1 MGNGVTTL
9 TACCTGTIAEEI
21 SRRYD
26 VSQIHEGLGHSFCYI
41 RPDLT
46 GITLP
51 SSSPEIPLRSETTT
65 TFRSISGASVS
76 ANPSTD
82 LSGAPSSD
90 SDFPYNSAVSAS
102 AFSSSGNFA
111 SLPLKPVPRG
121 ATWQSGSNGNG
132 SGHGSAPFERR
143 FLSGPIESGLYSGP
157 IESTKK
163 KKNIVKEKDTNKIVI
178 RRKSKSK
185 KKNFLTF
192 KTLFTNLISNNKLR
206 SKKSVIKPINGSD
219 SSDFDN
225 PSSKINSSRSEET
238 IKCSEGE
245 EAKEEDEEEQSID
258 SVLDVQ
264 WARGKAGED
273 RVHVVV
279 SEDNGLVFVGIYDG
293 FSGPDAPD
301 YLLNN
306 LYIAVQK
313 EINGLLLNDE
323 RLPSLGENDEKVP
336 SLGENDE
343 KVRSL
348 GENGETHIEKCS
360 IEKDSDT
367 SKENCLDAAVASG
380 ARNQEKSVKWRC
392 EWENNNSSKTKCDKD
407 CCDHKGSN
415 LTTTNHK
422 DVLEALSQALRKTEE
437 AYLELADMMVKEN
450 PELALMGSCVL
461 VTLMKGEDVYVMNVG
476 DSRAVL
482 ARKPNFAVGRK
493 KQKELERIREDGSL
507 QEKREMLMNG
517 TMRNSLVP
525 LQLNMEHSTRTE
537 EEVRRIKKEHPEDD
551 CAIENDRVKGYLK
564 VTRAFGAGFLKQPK
578 WNDAL
583 LEMFR
588 IDYMGTSPY
597 ITCTPSLCHH
607 KLTSRDKFLILSS
620 DGLYEYFSNQEAIFE
635 VESFIST
642 FPQGDP
648 AQHLIQ
654 EVLLRAA
661 NKFGMDFHELLEIPQ
676 GDRRRYHDDISV
688 IVISLEGR
696 IWRSSL

>member
-9 TACCTGTIAEEI
+9 SACCTGTVAGEI

-26 VSQIHEGLGHSFCYI
+26 VSLVHDGLGHSFCYI
-41 RPDLT
+41 RPNLT
-46 GITLP
+46 GIALP
-51 SSSPEIPLRSETTT
+51 SSTPEIPLRPEPISETTTT

-76 ANPSTD
+76 ANPSTA
-82 LSGAPSSD
+82 LSGALPLETEC
-90 SDFPYNSAVSAS
+90 PYSSAVSAS
-102 AFSSSGNFA
+102 AFESSGNFA
-111 SLPLKPVPRG
+111 SLPLQPVPRG
-121 ATWQSGSNGNG
+121 ATWQSGPIANE

-157 IESTKK
+157 IESTTKK
-163 KKNIVKEKDTNKIVI
+163 TEKEKPKRKKG
-178 RRKSKSK
+178 RRKSSPEKSK
-185 KKNFLTF
+185 SKKNFLTF
-192 KTLFTNLISNNKLR
+192 KTLFANLLSNNKPHL
-206 SKKSVIKPINGSD
+206 KKSVIEPINGSD
-219 SSDFDN
+219 SSGSDHHHQ
-225 PSSKINSSRSEET
+225 PEINSLRSEENP
-238 IKCSEGE
+238 KPNERK
-245 EAKEEDEEEQSID
+245 AKTEEDEESID

-264 WARGKAGED
+264 WAQGKAGED

-279 SEDNGLVFVGIYDG
+279 SEENGWVFVGIYDG

-306 LYIAVQK
+306 LYTAVHK
-313 EINGLLLNDE
+313 ELNGLLW
-323 RLPSLGENDEKVP
+323 NDEK
-336 SLGENDE
+336 L
-343 KVRSL
+343 RSF
-348 GENGETHIEKCS
+348 GENGDTQIENS
-360 IEKDSDT
+360 SDEEDSD
-367 SKENCLDAAVASG
+367 SGKENFPVTNNDAVASG

-392 EWENNNSSKTKCDKD
+392 EWENKSNSKTKSDNICDQ
-407 CCDHKGSN
+407 KGSN
-415 LTTTNHK
+415 STTRNHK
-422 DVLEALSQALRKTEE
+422 DVLKALLQALRKTEE
-437 AYLELADMMVKEN
+437 AYLELADTMVKEN

-482 ARKPNFAVGRK
+482 ARKPNSAIGRK
-493 KQKELERIREDGSL
+493 REKELERIREDSSL
-507 QEKREMLMNG
+507 EDKEMLMNG
-517 TMRNSLVP
+517 AMRYSLVP
-525 LQLNMEHSTRTE
+525 LQLNMEHSTRIE

-551 CAIENDRVKGYLK
+551 CAVENDRVKGYLK

-588 IDYMGTSPY
+588 IDYIGTSPY
-597 ITCTPSLCHH
+597 ITCSPSLCHH

-642 FPQGDP
+642 FPEGDP

-696 IWRSSL
+696 IWRSSM

>member
-9 TACCTGTIAEEI
+9 TGCCTGTVAREF

-26 VSQIHEGLGHSFCYI
+26 VSLVHDGLGHSFCYV
-41 RPDLT
+41 RRDLT
-46 GITLP
+46 GVVSP
-51 SSSPEIPLRSETTT
+51 SSTPEIPLRSEPIPETTTT
-65 TFRSISGASVS
+65 TFHSISGASVS
-76 ANPSTD
+76 ANPSTA
-82 LSGAPSSD
+82 LSGTLPSED
-90 SDFPYNSAVSAS
+90 DCPYSSSS
-102 AFSSSGNFA
+102 AFESSGNFA

-121 ATWQSGSNGNG
+121 ATWQSGPIVNE

-157 IESTKK
+157 IDSMKKIDKEKPKRKKSSPKKPKTKK
-163 KKNIVKEKDTNKIVI
+163 SFI
-178 RRKSKSK
+178 
-185 KKNFLTF
+185 TF
-192 KTLFTNLISNNKLR
+192 KTLFTNLISNNKPR
-206 SKKSVIKPINGSD
+206 SKKSVIEPINGSD
-219 SSDFDN
+219 SSDSDHHHQQQ
-225 PSSKINSSRSEET
+225 PEINSSRSDENPNSNERE
-238 IKCSEGE
+238 S
-245 EAKEEDEEEQSID
+245 KEEDEEQSID
-258 SVLDVQ
+258 SVSHVQ
-264 WARGKAGED
+264 WAQGKAGED

-279 SEDNGLVFVGIYDG
+279 SEENGWVFVGIYDG

-313 EINGLLLNDE
+313 ELNGLLC
-323 RLPSLGENDEKVP
+323 NDEKLR
-336 SLGENDE
+336 SFDE
-343 KVRSL
+343 E
-348 GENGETHIEKCS
+348 G
-360 IEKDSDT
+360 
-367 SKENCLDAAVASG
+367 KENCPVTRNSDDAVASV

-392 EWENNNSSKTKCDKD
+392 EWENNNLRNKTKSDND
-407 CCDHKGSN
+407 CDHKGSN
-415 LTTTNHK
+415 STTTNHR
-422 DVLEALSQALRKTEE
+422 DVLKALLQALRKTED
-437 AYLELADMMVKEN
+437 AYLDLADLMVEEN

-482 ARKPNFAVGRK
+482 ARKPKIAAGK
-493 KQKELERIREDGSL
+493 KRQKELERIREDSSL
-507 QEKREMLMNG
+507 EDKEMLMNG
-517 TMRNSLVP
+517 AMRISLVP
-525 LQLNMEHSTRTE
+525 LQLNMEHSTRSE

-551 CAIENDRVKGYLK
+551 CAVENDRVKGYLK

-578 WNDAL
+578 WNNAL

-588 IDYMGTSPY
+588 IHYIGTSPY
-597 ITCTPSLCHH
+597 ITCSPSLCHH
-607 KLTSRDKFLILSS
+607 KLTPRDKFLILSS

-642 FPQGDP
+642 FPEGDP

-696 IWRSSL
+696 IWRSSM

>member
-9 TACCTGTIAEEI
+9 SPSCCTGTVAGEI

-26 VSQIHEGLGHSFCYI
+26 VSLVHDGLGHSFCYI
-41 RPDLT
+41 RPDVT
-46 GITLP
+46 GVVSLP
-51 SSSPEIPLRSETTT
+51 SSSPEIPLRSEPLPET

-76 ANPSTD
+76 ANPSTA
-82 LSGAPSSD
+82 LSGSTSSD
-90 SDFPYNSAVSAS
+90 SDCLHSSVFE
-102 AFSSSGNFA
+102 SSGNFA
-111 SLPLKPVPRG
+111 SLPLQPVPRG
-121 ATWQSGSNGNG
+121 STCQSGPIVND
-132 SGHGSAPFERR
+132 SGRESATFERR

-157 IESTKK
+157 MESMKKTEKEKPSKK
-163 KKNIVKEKDTNKIVI
+163 KFRRKEKPKP
-178 RRKSKSK
+178 KK

-192 KTLFTNLISNNKLR
+192 KALFTNLISNNKPN
-206 SKKSVIKPINGSD
+206 SKKSVIEPINGSVSPD
-219 SSDFDN
+219 SDHHHHQHQPEIIQQKLDD
-225 PSSKINSSRSEET
+225 KR
-238 IKCSEGE
+238 
-245 EAKEEDEEEQSID
+245 EAKEEGGEGEEEQSVG

-264 WARGKAGED
+264 WAQGKAGED

-279 SEDNGLVFVGIYDG
+279 SEENGWVFVGIYDG

-306 LYIAVQK
+306 LYTAVQK
-313 EINGLLLNDE
+313 ELNGLLC
-323 RLPSLGENDEKVP
+323 NDEKLKTLV
-336 SLGENDE
+336 
-343 KVRSL
+343 
-348 GENGETHIEKCS
+348 ENGHTQIGKRSDEENS
-360 IEKDSDT
+360 DSG
-367 SKENCLDAAVASG
+367 KENFPVKTNIDAVASG

-392 EWENNNSSKTKCDKD
+392 EWENNDTNKSDSDSD
-407 CCDHKGSN
+407 QKGSN
-415 LTTTNHK
+415 STTTNHG
-422 DVLEALSQALRKTEE
+422 DVLKALVTALRKTED
-437 AYLELADMMVKEN
+437 AYLELADTMVEEN

-482 ARKPNFAVGRK
+482 ARKPNVGVGSRR
-493 KQKELERIREDGSL
+493 QKELERIMEV
-507 QEKREMLMNG
+507 REMFVNG
-517 TMRNSLVP
+517 ATMRNSLVP
-525 LQLNMEHSTRTE
+525 LQLNKEHSTRIE

-551 CAIENDRVKGYLK
+551 GAIENDRVKGYLK

-588 IDYMGTSPY
+588 IDYIGTSPY
-597 ITCTPSLCHH
+597 ITCSPSLCHH

-642 FPQGDP
+642 FPEGDP

-661 NKFGMDFHELLEIPQ
+661 NKYGMDFHELLEIPQ

-696 IWRSSL
+696 IWRSSM

>member
-9 TACCTGTIAEEI
+9 SPCCTGTVAGEI

-26 VSQIHEGLGHSFCYI
+26 VSLVHDGLGHSFCYI
-41 RPDLT
+41 RPDVAGVVL
-46 GITLP
+46 L
-51 SSSPEIPLRSETTT
+51 PEIPLPFQET

-76 ANPSTD
+76 ANPSTA
-82 LSGAPSSD
+82 LSGTQSSD
-90 SDFPYNSAVSAS
+90 SDCLYSSAS
-102 AFSSSGNFA
+102 AFESSGNFA
-111 SLPLKPVPRG
+111 SLPLQPVPRG
-121 ATWQSGSNGNG
+121 STCQSGPIVNE
-132 SGHGSAPFERR
+132 SGHESAPFERR

-157 IESTKK
+157 IELMKKNNKKEKPMKKKVRRKSSPEKTKPKK
-163 KKNIVKEKDTNKIVI
+163 KK
-178 RRKSKSK
+178 S
-185 KKNFLTF
+185 FLTF
-192 KTLFTNLISNNKLR
+192 KALFTNLISNNKPC
-206 SKKSVIKPINGSD
+206 SKKSVIEPINGSESPD
-219 SSDFDN
+219 SDHHHQPEIVNEN
-225 PSSKINSSRSEET
+225 PKPDDKR
-238 IKCSEGE
+238 
-245 EAKEEDEEEQSID
+245 EAKEEEEEEEEEREQSIG

-264 WARGKAGED
+264 WAQGKAGED

-279 SEDNGLVFVGIYDG
+279 SEENGWVFVGIYDG

-306 LYIAVQK
+306 LYTAVQK
-313 EINGLLLNDE
+313 ELDGLLC
-323 RLPSLGENDEKVP
+323 NDEKFKP
-336 SLGENDE
+336 F
-343 KVRSL
+343 
-348 GENGETHIEKCS
+348 GENGDTQIGKRSDEQ
-360 IEKDSDT
+360 DSD
-367 SKENCLDAAVASG
+367 SGKENFPVLTNIDAVASG
-380 ARNQEKSVKWRC
+380 ARNLEKSVKWRC
-392 EWENNNSSKTKCDKD
+392 EWENNDTKSDNEQ
-407 CCDHKGSN
+407 KGSN
-415 LTTTNHK
+415 STTTNHG
-422 DVLEALSQALRKTEE
+422 DVLRALVQALRKTEE

-482 ARKPNFAVGRK
+482 ARKPNSAVGSRR
-493 KQKELERIREDGSL
+493 QKELERIKEV
-507 QEKREMLMNG
+507 REMFMNG
-517 TMRNSLVP
+517 ALMRNSLVP
-525 LQLNMEHSTRTE
+525 LQLNKEHSTRIE
-537 EEVRRIKKEHPEDD
+537 EEVRRIKKEHPEDYG
-551 CAIENDRVKGYLK
+551 AIENDRVKGYLK

-588 IDYMGTSPY
+588 IDYIGTSPY
-597 ITCTPSLCHH
+597 ITCSPSLCHH

-642 FPQGDP
+642 FPEGDP

-661 NKFGMDFHELLEIPQ
+661 NKYGMDFHELLEIPQ

-696 IWRSSL
+696 IWRSSM

>member
-9 TACCTGTIAEEI
+9 TGCCTGTVTGEI

-26 VSQIHEGLGHSFCYI
+26 LSLVHDGLGHSFCYI

-46 GITLP
+46 GVVLP
-51 SSSPEIPLRSETTT
+51 SSEIPLRSETIQETTT

-76 ANPSTD
+76 ANPSTA
-82 LSGAPSSD
+82 LSGALSSD
-90 SDFPYNSAVSAS
+90 SDCPYSSAVSAS
-102 AFSSSGNFA
+102 AFESSGNFA
-111 SLPLKPVPRG
+111 SLPLQPVPRG
-121 ATWQSGSNGNG
+121 STWQSGPIVNE

-163 KKNIVKEKDTNKIVI
+163 AEKEKPKKNRK
-178 RRKSKSK
+178 KSKS

-192 KTLFTNLISNNKLR
+192 KTLFTNLISNNKSRL
-206 SKKSVIKPINGSD
+206 KKSVIEPINGSD
-219 SSDFDN
+219 SSDSGRHHHE
-225 PSSKINSSRSEET
+225 PVITSSRSHENPKSDLE
-238 IKCSEGE
+238 
-245 EAKEEDEEEQSID
+245 EEDEKQSID

-264 WARGKAGED
+264 WAQGKAGED

-279 SEDNGLVFVGIYDG
+279 SEENGWVFVGIYDG

-306 LYIAVQK
+306 LYTAVQK
-313 EINGLLLNDE
+313 ELNGLLW
-323 RLPSLGENDEKVP
+323 NDEK
-336 SLGENDE
+336 L
-343 KVRSL
+343 RTF
-348 GENGETHIEKCS
+348 GENGETKIGKCS
-360 IEKDSDT
+360 DEADSD
-367 SKENCLDAAVASG
+367 SGKENCAVMNSDDPVASG
-380 ARNQEKSVKWRC
+380 ARNQERSVKWRC
-392 EWENNNSSKTKCDKD
+392 EWENKSNNKTKSDNKCDQ
-407 CCDHKGSN
+407 KGSN
-415 LTTTNHK
+415 STTTNHK
-422 DVLEALSQALRKTEE
+422 DVLKALLLALRKTED
-437 AYLELADMMVKEN
+437 AYLELADQMVKEN

-482 ARKPNFAVGRK
+482 GRKPNLATGRK
-493 KQKELERIREDGSL
+493 RQKELERIREDSSL
-507 QEKREMLMNG
+507 EDKEILMNG
-517 TMRNSLVP
+517 AMRNTLVP
-525 LQLNMEHSTRTE
+525 LQLNMEHSTRIE
-537 EEVRRIKKEHPEDD
+537 EEVRRIKKEHPDDD
-551 CAIENDRVKGYLK
+551 CAVENDRVKGYLK

-588 IDYMGTSPY
+588 IDYIGTSPY
-597 ITCTPSLCHH
+597 ITCSPSLCHH

-635 VESFIST
+635 VESFISA
-642 FPQGDP
+642 FPEGDP

-676 GDRRRYHDDISV
+676 GDRRRYHDDVSV

-696 IWRSSL
+696 IWRSSM

>member
-9 TACCTGTIAEEI
+9 SPCCTGTVAGEI

-26 VSQIHEGLGHSFCYI
+26 VSLVHDGLGHSFCYI
-41 RPDLT
+41 RPDVA
-46 GITLP
+46 GVVVLP
-51 SSSPEIPLRSETTT
+51 SSTPEIPLRSEPFQETT

-76 ANPSTD
+76 ANPSTA
-82 LSGAPSSD
+82 LSGSASSD
-90 SDFPYNSAVSAS
+90 SDCMYSSAS
-102 AFSSSGNFA
+102 AFESSGNFA
-111 SLPLKPVPRG
+111 SLPLQPVPRG
-121 ATWQSGSNGNG
+121 ATCQSGPIVNE
-132 SGHGSAPFERR
+132 SGHESAPFERR

-157 IESTKK
+157 IEFMKTKKSKKRAEKEKPMKKKVRRKSSPEKSKPKK
-163 KKNIVKEKDTNKIVI
+163 KK
-178 RRKSKSK
+178 S
-185 KKNFLTF
+185 FLTF
-192 KTLFTNLISNNKLR
+192 KGLFANLISSNTKPC
-206 SKKSVIKPINGSD
+206 SKKSVFEPINGSE
-219 SSDFDN
+219 SPGSDHHQQPEIVNEN
-225 PSSKINSSRSEET
+225 PKPDHKR
-238 IKCSEGE
+238 
-245 EAKEEDEEEQSID
+245 EAKEEEEEEEEEEQSMG

-264 WARGKAGED
+264 WAQGKAGED

-279 SEDNGLVFVGIYDG
+279 SEENGWVFVGIYDG

-306 LYIAVQK
+306 LYTTVQK
-313 EINGLLLNDE
+313 ELDGLLC
-323 RLPSLGENDEKVP
+323 NDEKVKP
-336 SLGENDE
+336 F
-343 KVRSL
+343 
-348 GENGETHIEKCS
+348 GENGDTEIGKRSGE
-360 IEKDSDT
+360 EDSD
-367 SKENCLDAAVASG
+367 SGKENCPVTTNIDAVASG

-392 EWENNNSSKTKCDKD
+392 EWENSGTKSDNDCDQ
-407 CCDHKGSN
+407 KGSN
-415 LTTTNHK
+415 STTTNHG
-422 DVLEALSQALRKTEE
+422 DVLKALVQALRKTEE
-437 AYLELADMMVKEN
+437 AYLELADTMVEEN

-482 ARKPNFAVGRK
+482 ARKPNVAVGSRR
-493 KQKELERIREDGSL
+493 QKELERIKEV
-507 QEKREMLMNG
+507 REMFMNG
-517 TMRNSLVP
+517 EMMRNSLVP
-525 LQLNMEHSTRTE
+525 LQLNKEHSTRVE

-551 CAIENDRVKGYLK
+551 GAIENDRVKGYLK

-588 IDYMGTSPY
+588 IDYIGTSPY
-597 ITCTPSLCHH
+597 ITCSPSLCHH

-642 FPQGDP
+642 FPEGDP

-661 NKFGMDFHELLEIPQ
+661 NKYGMDFHELLEIPQ

-696 IWRSSL
+696 IWRSSM

>member
-9 TACCTGTIAEEI
+9 TGCCTGTVAGEI

-26 VSQIHEGLGHSFCYI
+26 VALVHDGLGHSFCYI

-46 GITLP
+46 GVVLP
-51 SSSPEIPLRSETTT
+51 SSSPEIPLQSEPILETTTT

-76 ANPSTD
+76 ANPSTA
-82 LSGAPSSD
+82 LSGALSSD
-90 SDFPYNSAVSAS
+90 SDCQYSSAVSAS
-102 AFSSSGNFA
+102 AFESSGNFA
-111 SLPLKPVPRG
+111 SLPLQPVPRG
-121 ATWQSGSNGNG
+121 ATWQSGPIANET
-132 SGHGSAPFERR
+132 GHGSAPFERR

-157 IESTKK
+157 MEATK
-163 KKNIVKEKDTNKIVI
+163 NTEKEKPKKM
-178 RRKSKSK
+178 RRKVASSKKHKS

-192 KTLFTNLISNNKLR
+192 KTLFTNLISNNKPRL
-206 SKKSVIKPINGSD
+206 KKSVIEPINGSD
-219 SSDFDN
+219 SSESDHHHEHVI
-225 PSSKINSSRSEET
+225 SSSRSHENP
-238 IKCSEGE
+238 KSHLEGE
-245 EAKEEDEEEQSID
+245 GKEEDEKQSVD

-264 WARGKAGED
+264 WAQGKAGED

-279 SEDNGLVFVGIYDG
+279 SEDNGWVFVGIYDG

-306 LYIAVQK
+306 LYTAVQK
-313 EINGLLLNDE
+313 ELNGLLW
-323 RLPSLGENDEKVP
+323 
-336 SLGENDE
+336 NDE

-348 GENGETHIEKCS
+348 GENGETQMRKCS
-360 IEKDSDT
+360 DEEDSD
-367 SKENCLDAAVASG
+367 SGKENCPVVNSDDAVASG

-392 EWENNNSSKTKCDKD
+392 EWENKSNNKTKPDTKCDQ
-407 CCDHKGSN
+407 KGTNS
-415 LTTTNHK
+415 TTTNHK
-422 DVLEALSQALRKTEE
+422 DVLKALLQALRKTEE
-437 AYLELADMMVKEN
+437 AYLELADQMVKEN

-482 ARKPNFAVGRK
+482 GRKPNLATGRK
-493 KQKELERIREDGSL
+493 RQKELERIKEDSSLEDREI
-507 QEKREMLMNG
+507 LMNG
-517 TMRNSLVP
+517 AMRNTLVP
-525 LQLNMEHSTRTE
+525 LQLNMEHSTRIE
-537 EEVRRIKKEHPEDD
+537 EEVRRIKREHPDD
-551 CAIENDRVKGYLK
+551 DSAVENDRVKGYLK

-588 IDYMGTSPY
+588 IDYIGTSPY
-597 ITCTPSLCHH
+597 ITCSPSLCHH

-635 VESFIST
+635 VESFISA
-642 FPQGDP
+642 FPEGDP

-676 GDRRRYHDDISV
+676 GDRRRYHDDVSV

-696 IWRSSL
+696 IWRSSM